1 MLPSYVSGTGKCAAQ
16 ITASCIVLQSR
27 LRWRVADA
35 PATAEIERE
44 SLPGRHDTGEFG
56 GGVEAALTDACCM
69 QRHGNQAIRHWCS
82 FRGPSQPLTQRRC
95 DGKLALLF
103 QARYHSVELNVIAQ
117 LRIGTFER
125 RGTFE
130 SGAAGRS

>member
-44 SLPGRHDTGEFG
+44 SLPGRHVTGDFG
-56 GGVEAALTDACCM
+56 GVVEAALTDACCM
-69 QRHGNQAIRHWCS
+69 QRHDNQAIRLWCS
-82 FRGPSQPLTQRRC
+82 FRGPSQPLAQRRC
-95 DGKLALLF
+95 DGKLAVVK
-103 QARYHSVELNVIAQ
+103 QAQKQTNERKDKAQ
-117 LRIGTFER
+117 RRNGTVER

-130 SGAAGRS
+130 